1 MPRVLVTGCSSGF
14 GLDATVELAR
24 RGCDVVATMRNLDK
38 RDRLDKTVADAGVAH
53 RVHVARLDV
62 TDDDSIVAA
71 VRDAGE
77 LDAVVNNAGIAVG
90 GAFEEVSDEQF
101 RAVME
106 TNFFGVLA
114 VTRAVLPAMRERGT
128 GRIVVVSSV
137 SAFHGGPGMSSYH
150 ASKWAVEGWAES
162 LAMEVRSF
170 GVDVVLVEPGSYA
183 TDIWDTSARVMPPG
197 SPYAPMAE
205 KLERYVDE
213 KIRGR
218 ARDPKEVAVAIA
230 DAVTSP
236 RPRFRYPV
244 GPDAKVMRVVT
255 RVLPHRVFDWVARR
269 EVGL

>member
-1 MPRVLVTGCSSGF
+1 MLKLILITRAWSRTV
-14 GLDATVELAR
+14 TVE
-24 RGCDVVATMRNLDK
+24 
-38 RDRLDKTVADAGVAH
+38 
-53 RVHVARLDV
+53 RLDV
-62 TDDDSIVAA
+62 TDADSVTAA
-71 VRDAGE
+71 IAAAGE

-90 GAFEEVSDEQF
+90 GAFEEVPDAEF

-114 VTRAVLPAMRERGT
+114 VTRAVLPAMRERGS

-137 SAFHGGPGMSSYH
+137 AAFHGGPGMSSYH

-162 LAMEVRSF
+162 LAMEVRPF
-170 GVDVVLVEPGSYA
+170 GVEVVLVEPGSYA
-183 TDIWDTSARVMPPG
+183 TDIWDTSGRVKPAG
-197 SPYAPMAE
+197 SPYASMAE

-244 GPDAKVMRVVT
+244 GADAKVMRVVT
-255 RVLPHRVFDWVARR
+255 RVVPHRLFDWIARR